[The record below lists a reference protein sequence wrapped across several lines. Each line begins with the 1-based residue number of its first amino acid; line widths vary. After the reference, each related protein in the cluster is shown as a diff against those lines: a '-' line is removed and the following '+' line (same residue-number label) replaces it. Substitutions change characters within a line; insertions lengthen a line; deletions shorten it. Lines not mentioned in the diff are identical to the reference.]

1 MPAESAPQNVKK
13 TQAKQVAT
21 KAPVVIKQAEKK
33 PPSQAKYLQVS
44 PVNNSTPQSIAQ
56 ASANDPRQALKI
68 DLLPTVAGV
77 PDGNSPNIGFGIPS
91 AFGASWGDA
100 FISMAGATAGKS
112 RGGQIDGSVSTGF
125 GIGDAKT
132 SAGLE
137 LGYNVGSINYFGAN
151 GTFDA
156 KLHRIVYDQDTN
168 KIAVAAGID
177 AFAQHGNEGERPS
190 SVYGLVSS
198 YTLLQPDDDFNKMPI
213 SFSFGVGNGN
223 YRQNTATVGVFGGVG
238 VQVHPQLSVGAA
250 WSGVGI
256 NLGISYVPVPSI
268 PLTIGLMGAD
278 LTENSIGGRVL
289 ILGLSYGF
297 NFLPR

>member
-1 MPAESAPQNVKK
+1 
-13 TQAKQVAT
+13 
-21 KAPVVIKQAEKK
+21 
-33 PPSQAKYLQVS
+33 
-44 PVNNSTPQSIAQ
+44 
-56 ASANDPRQALKI
+56 
-68 DLLPTVAGV
+68 
-77 PDGNSPNIGFGIPS
+77 
-91 AFGASWGDA
+91 
-100 FISMAGATAGKS
+100 
-112 RGGQIDGSVSTGF
+112 
-125 GIGDAKT
+125 
-132 SAGLE
+132 
-137 LGYNVGSINYFGAN
+137 
-151 GTFDA
+151 
-156 KLHRIVYDQDTN
+156 
-168 KIAVAAGID
+168 
-177 AFAQHGNEGERPS
+177 
-190 SVYGLVSS
+190 
-198 YTLLQPDDDFNKMPI
+198 MPI